1 MTEMVFSVNTYKSF
15 YKTWITSS
23 FSILITY
30 FLLIL
35 TIYRSK
41 KPHKAQKTLYIL
53 FDRKKF
59 KNIGT
64 DEEIMKPS

>member
-1 MTEMVFSVNTYKSF
+1 MFFSVSSYKSC
-15 YKTWITSS
+15 YETWIINS

-30 FLLIL
+30 FLTIL
-35 TIYRSK
+35 TIYKRK
-41 KPHKAQKTLYIL
+41 KTHKAQKTLNIL
-53 FDRKKF
+53 FDGKKF